1 MLAKRSSG
9 TETSWITVSFTIR
22 SLFMLALP
30 LVIGMQGVLTLEL
43 LLLSSGWFL
52 AALFILLVCFA
63 GEFGDGA
70 ARTLALIDIAFSI
83 AAIVLTGYHRSPL
96 LWSLI
101 LGPVTIGL
109 KRSTT
114 SAFRWSLFG
123 VGSLTLTMLFLR
135 APALWETLAV
145 LALVLVI
152 APSATLLT
160 SGGKRIRQLI
170 DGDIQSQLSKSEYA
184 RQEERA
190 RAYELFNMA
199 TAINA
204 SLDVDTVVKLSL
216 DLCTKAMRGSG
227 ARDGQISSALLLL
240 TPQGFRIMS
249 TRNLPAQEREM
260 IFSKEAG
267 ALSRALVRGGTQTA
281 LYPESDPELRQ
292 ITGLDINSEILITPL
307 AYGFDT
313 FGALL
318 FGHPEPRFFDPVRRE
333 LLTAIGQQVTIALQ
347 NARLYQDLL
356 VEKERISELQEESRK
371 KLARDLHD
379 GPIQT
384 LAAITMRLNY
394 ARRLMERDLND
405 ARDELI
411 TLETVARQTTRE
423 IRHMLFTMRPL
434 ILESQGLVAALYQL
448 AEKVRET
455 HNANVVLEVNPELSE
470 SLDAARQGVIF
481 YITEEAINNAR
492 KHAQATH
499 IWLRL
504 WETESECTL
513 QVEDDGV
520 GFNVGAVDANY
531 EQLGSMGMVTMRERA
546 ELVEAVLR
554 VESSEGE
561 GTRVTLAVPKP
572 AVPGPPD

>member
-1 MLAKRSSG
+1 MPDKQTSA
-9 TETSWITVSFTIR
+9 TEASWITVSFAIR
-22 SLFMLALP
+22 SLFMVALP
-30 LVIGMQGVLTLEL
+30 LMVSTQGELTLEL
-43 LLLSSGWFL
+43 LLLTSGWFL
-52 AALFILLVCFA
+52 VASFIVLVLYA
-63 GEFGDGA
+63 GEFDEGT
-70 ARTLALIDIAFSI
+70 ARILALIDLAFSI
-83 AAIVLTGYHRSPL
+83 AAIALTGYHRSPL
-96 LWSLI
+96 LWSLA

-109 KRSTT
+109 QRNSAT
-114 SAFRWSLFG
+114 AFRWSLLG
-123 VGSLTLTMLFLR
+123 VGSLTLTKLFLR
-135 APALWETLAV
+135 TPPFWETLAS
-145 LALVLVI
+145 LALVMVVAPVSMLLVD
-152 APSATLLT
+152 L
-160 SGGKRIRQLI
+160 GHRIRGMI
-170 DGDIQSQLSKSEYA
+170 DADIQTGLSDRESA

-190 RAYELFNMA
+190 RVFELFNMA

-204 SLDVDTVVKLSL
+204 SLDIDTVVKLSL
-216 DLCTKAMRGSG
+216 DLCTKALHG
-227 ARDGQISSALLLL
+227 AGAKDGRISSALLLL
-240 TPQGFRIMS
+240 TPQGFRIMA
-249 TRNLPAQEREM
+249 TRNLPAQTQEM
-260 IFSKEAG
+260 VFSKEAG
-267 ALSRALVRGGTQTA
+267 ALSRALVRGGTQTT

-333 LLTAIGQQVTIALQ
+333 LLTAIGEQVTIALQ

-356 VEKERISELQEESRK
+356 GEKERISELQEESRK

-394 ARRLMERDLND
+394 ARRLMDRDLKD

-455 HNANVVLEVNPELSE
+455 HNANVVLEVNPQLSE
-470 SLDAARQGVIF
+470 SLDTARQGVIF
-481 YITEEAINNAR
+481 YIAEEAINNAR
-492 KHAQATH
+492 KHAQCSH

-504 WETESECTL
+504 WETEDECIL

-546 ELVEAVLR
+546 ELVEASLQ
-554 VESSEGE
+554 VESSEGQ
-561 GTRVTLAVPKP
+561 GTRLTLTVPMS
-572 AVPGPPD
+572 A

>member
-1 MLAKRSSG
+1 MLSKRSRVSG
-9 TETSWITVSFTIR
+9 VSWVTVSFVIR
-22 SLFMLALP
+22 SLFMLAIP
-30 LVIGMQGVLTLEL
+30 LVASLRGKLLPELALLTA
-43 LLLSSGWFL
+43 GWFSI
-52 AALFILLVCFA
+52 ALFIIIVRYA
-63 GEFGDGA
+63 GEFGDGSIQ
-70 ARTLALIDIAFSI
+70 TLALMDIAFSV
-83 AAIVLTGYHRSPL
+83 AAIGLSGFHRSAL
-96 LWSLI
+96 LWSLA

-109 KRSTT
+109 QRDG
-114 SAFRWSLFG
+114 AAALRWSLLA
-123 VGSLTLTMLFLR
+123 VSSLALAMLFLNQT
-135 APALWETLAV
+135 ALWEILTAMSLFILIGPAAALLSTIGLRVRDKIDADMSSGLADRESV
-145 LALVLVI
+145 
-152 APSATLLT
+152 
-160 SGGKRIRQLI
+160 
-170 DGDIQSQLSKSEYA
+170 

-190 RAYELFNMA
+190 RAYELFYMA

-204 SLDVDTVVKLSL
+204 SLDVDTVVKLAL
-216 DLCTKAMRGSG
+216 DLCTKALHGSG
-227 ARDGQISSALLLL
+227 ARDSRIGSALLLL
-240 TPQGFRIMS
+240 TPQGFQIMA
-249 TRNLPAQEREM
+249 TRNLPKQQQEM
-260 IFSKEAG
+260 VFSKEAG

-292 ITGLDINSEILITPL
+292 INGLDANSEILITPL

-394 ARRLMERDLND
+394 ARRLMDRDLNE
-405 ARDELI
+405 ARDELV

-455 HNANVVLEVNPELSE
+455 HNANVILEINPEIGDSI
-470 SLDAARQGVIF
+470 DTARQGVIF
-481 YITEEAINNAR
+481 YVAEEAINNAR
-492 KHAQATH
+492 KHAQASH
-499 IWLRL
+499 VWLRL
-504 WETESECTL
+504 WDTEEECIL

-546 ELVEAVLR
+546 DLVDAALR

-561 GTRVTLAVPKP
+561 GTCLTLSVPRP
-572 AVPGPPD
+572 A

>member
-1 MLAKRSSG
+1 MLSRRVPG
-9 TETSWITVSFTIR
+9 TDASWITVSFAIR
-22 SLFMLALP
+22 SLFTLAIP
-30 LVIGMQGVLTLEL
+30 LVINLQGRLSLEL
-43 LLLSSGWFL
+43 ILLTSGWFL
-52 AALFILLVCFA
+52 IALFIILLRYA
-63 GEFGDGA
+63 GEFGDGSA
-70 ARTLALIDIAFSI
+70 HTLAFFDLAFAIALIA
-83 AAIVLTGYHRSPL
+83 LTDYYRSPL
-96 LWSLI
+96 LWTLA
-101 LGPVTIGL
+101 LGPLTIGL
-109 KRSTT
+109 QRGSGA
-114 SAFRWSLFG
+114 AFRWSLLG
-123 VGSLTLTMLFLR
+123 VGSLALILTLFKGSVF
-135 APALWETLAV
+135 WEIISI
-145 LALVLVI
+145 LALLIVI
-152 APSATLLT
+152 VPSTILLT
-160 SGGKRIRQLI
+160 NLGRRIRSTI
-170 DGDIQSQLSKSEYA
+170 DGQIDVRLADSDA
-184 RQEERA
+184 VRQAERA

-216 DLCTKAMRGSG
+216 DLCTKALHGSG
-227 ARDGQISSALLLL
+227 ARDGRIGSALLLL
-240 TPQGFRIMS
+240 TPQGFRIMA
-249 TRNLPAQEREM
+249 TRNLPAQDREM
-260 IFSKEAG
+260 VFSKEAG

-292 ITGLDINSEILITPL
+292 INGLDANSEILITPL

-356 VEKERISELQEESRK
+356 IEKERIGELQEESRK

-394 ARRLMERDLND
+394 ARRLMERDQND

-434 ILESQGLVAALYQL
+434 ILESQGLVAALFQL

-455 HNANVVLEVNPELSE
+455 HNTNVVLEVSPELSDT
-470 SLDAARQGVIF
+470 LDAARQGVIF
-481 YITEEAINNAR
+481 YIAEEAINNAR
-492 KHAQATH
+492 KHAQASH
-499 IWLRL
+499 VWLRL
-504 WETESECTL
+504 WETEDECIL

-546 ELVEAVLR
+546 ELVEAALR

-561 GTRVTLAVPKP
+561 GTCVTLRVPEP
-572 AVPGPPD
+572 S

>member
-1 MLAKRSSG
+1 MLSTRSPSSG
-9 TETSWITVSFTIR
+9 ISWVTVSFVIH

-30 LVIGMQGVLTLEL
+30 LVASLLGNLQLEL
-43 LLLSSGWFL
+43 VLLTAGWFSI
-52 AALFILLVCFA
+52 ALFIIIVRYA
-63 GEFGDGA
+63 GEFGDGSVQA
-70 ARTLALIDIAFSI
+70 LAVMDIAFSI
-83 AAIVLTGYHRSPL
+83 AAIGLSGYYRSPL
-96 LWSLI
+96 LWLLA

-109 KRSTT
+109 QRGG
-114 SAFRWSLFG
+114 AAALRWSVLA
-123 VGSLTLTMLFLR
+123 VSSLALSMLFLNQS
-135 APALWETLAV
+135 APWETLTAISLFILIGPATALLSILGRRARGKIEADMRSG
-145 LALVLVI
+145 LADNE
-152 APSATLLT
+152 S
-160 SGGKRIRQLI
+160 
-170 DGDIQSQLSKSEYA
+170 A

-190 RAYELFNMA
+190 RAYELFYMA

-204 SLDVDTVVKLSL
+204 SLDVDTVVKLAL
-216 DLCTKAMRGSG
+216 DLCTKALHGSG
-227 ARDGQISSALLLL
+227 ARDGRIGSALLLL
-240 TPQGFRIMS
+240 TPQGFQIMA
-249 TRNLPAQEREM
+249 TRNLPAQQQEM
-260 IFSKEAG
+260 VFSKEAG

-292 ITGLDINSEILITPL
+292 INGLDANSEILITPL

-356 VEKERISELQEESRK
+356 VEKEHISELQEESRK

-394 ARRLMERDLND
+394 ARRLMDRDLHE
-405 ARDELI
+405 ARDELV

-448 AEKVRET
+448 AEKVRDT
-455 HNANVVLEVNPELSE
+455 HNTNVILDINSGIDE
-470 SLDAARQGVIF
+470 SIDAARQGVIF
-481 YITEEAINNAR
+481 YVAEEAINNAR
-492 KHAQATH
+492 KHAQASH
-499 IWLRL
+499 VWLRL
-504 WETESECTL
+504 QDTDEECIL

-546 ELVEAVLR
+546 DLVNAAMR

-561 GTRVTLAVPKP
+561 GTCLTLTVPKP
-572 AVPGPPD
+572 A

>member
-1 MLAKRSSG
+1 MLSRNSTG
-9 TETSWITVSFTIR
+9 TDASWITVSFAIR
-22 SLFMLALP
+22 SIFTLAIP
-30 LVIGMQGVLTLEL
+30 LVINLQDRLSLEL
-43 LLLSSGWFL
+43 ILLTSGWFL
-52 AALFILLVCFA
+52 IALFIILVRYA
-63 GEFGDGA
+63 GEFGAGSA
-70 ARTLALIDIAFSI
+70 PTLALFDLAFATAVIA
-83 AAIVLTGYHRSPL
+83 LTGYYRSPL
-96 LWSLI
+96 QWTLA
-101 LGPVTIGL
+101 LGPLTIGL
-109 KRSTT
+109 QRGRG
-114 SAFRWSLFG
+114 AAIRWGLLG
-123 VGSLTLTMLFLR
+123 VGSL
-135 APALWETLAV
+135 
-145 LALVLVI
+145 ALVLIVFNQPTTWEI
-152 APSATLLT
+152 LSTLALLIIIIPT
-160 SGGKRIRQLI
+160 TFLFTIIGLHIRRTI
-170 DGDIQSQLSKSEYA
+170 DDQIQSRLADSETV
-184 RQEERA
+184 RQEERG
-190 RAYELFNMA
+190 RAYDLFNMA

-204 SLDVDTVVKLSL
+204 SLDVETVVKLSL
-216 DLCTKAMRGSG
+216 DLCTKALHGSG
-227 ARDGQISSALLLL
+227 ARDGRIGSALLLL
-240 TPQGFRIMS
+240 TPQGFRIMA
-249 TRNLPAQEREM
+249 TRNLPAQDHEM
-260 IFSKEAG
+260 VFSKEAG

-292 ITGLDINSEILITPL
+292 INGLDANSEVLITPL

-347 NARLYQDLL
+347 NARLYENLL

-394 ARRLMERDLND
+394 ARRLMDRDMKD
-405 ARDELI
+405 AREELV

-434 ILESQGLVAALYQL
+434 ILESQGLVAALFQL

-455 HNANVVLEVNPELSE
+455 HHANVVMEVNQELS
-470 SLDAARQGVIF
+470 STLDAARQGVIF
-481 YITEEAINNAR
+481 YIAEEAVNNAR
-492 KHAQATH
+492 KHAQASH

-504 WETESECTL
+504 WDTEDEFML

-546 ELVEAVLR
+546 ELVDAALR

-561 GTRVTLAVPKP
+561 GTCLTLRVPKP
-572 AVPGPPD
+572 A

>member
-1 MLAKRSSG
+1 MISTRSSG
-9 TETSWITVSFTIR
+9 TDIPWITVSFTIH
-22 SLFMLALP
+22 SLFILALP
-30 LVIGMQGVLTLEL
+30 LVINLERGLSLEL
-43 LLLSSGWFL
+43 ILLTAGWFL
-52 AALFILLVCFA
+52 VSIFIIIVRYA
-63 GEFGDGA
+63 GEFGDTSV
-70 ARTLALIDIAFSI
+70 RTLALLDIGFAI
-83 AAIVLTGYHRSPL
+83 AAIALTGYLHSPL
-96 LWSLI
+96 LWLLL

-109 KRSTT
+109 QRT
-114 SAFRWSLFG
+114 SGAALRWSVLSISSFA
-123 VGSLTLTMLFLR
+123 LAMLLLR
-135 APALWETLAV
+135 TPALWEMLSTV
-145 LALVLVI
+145 ALLIVI
-152 APSATLLT
+152 GPTAGLLT
-160 SGGKRIRQLI
+160 FLGHRICAVI
-170 DGDIQSQLSKSEYA
+170 DEHIHSRLADSQVA
-184 RQEERA
+184 RQEERS
-190 RAYELFNMA
+190 RTYELFNMA

-204 SLDVDTVVKLSL
+204 SLDVDTVVRLSL
-216 DLCTKAMRGSG
+216 DLCTKALHASDAGGGRIG
-227 ARDGQISSALLLL
+227 SALLLL
-240 TPQGFRIMS
+240 TPQGFKIMA
-249 TRNLPAQEREM
+249 TRNLPVQEQAM
-260 IFSKEAG
+260 VFSKEAG

-281 LYPESDPELRQ
+281 LYPENDPELRQ
-292 ITGLDINSEILITPL
+292 ISGLDVNSEVLITPL
-307 AYGFDT
+307 AYNFDT

-318 FGHPEPRFFDPVRRE
+318 FGHPEPRFFDAEMRD

-394 ARRLMERDLND
+394 ARRLMERDPKD
-405 ARDELI
+405 TREELI

-434 ILESQGLVAALYQL
+434 ILESQGLVAALFQL

-455 HNANVVLEVNPELSE
+455 HNTNVLLEVHPEFSR

-481 YITEEAINNAR
+481 YIAEEAVNNAR
-492 KHAQATH
+492 KHAQASH
-499 IWLRL
+499 VWLRL
-504 WETESECTL
+504 WETDDECIL

-546 ELVEAVLR
+546 DLVDGTLR

-561 GTRVTLAVPKP
+561 GTCVTLTVPLP
-572 AVPGPPD
+572 E

>member
-1 MLAKRSSG
+1 MLAKRSSS
-9 TETSWITVSFTIR
+9 TDLSWITVSFMIR
-22 SLFMLALP
+22 SLFMLAVP
-30 LVIGMQGVLTLEL
+30 LVVSMLGTLTFELTLL
-43 LLLSSGWFL
+43 TSGWFL
-52 AALFILLVCFA
+52 AALFIILVRYA

-70 ARTLALIDIAFSI
+70 ARTLALIDIAFSVAVI
-83 AAIVLTGYHRSPL
+83 ALTGYHYSPL
-96 LWSLI
+96 LWSLA
-101 LGPVTIGL
+101 LGPVAIGL
-109 KRSTT
+109 QHSTA

-123 VGSLTLTMLFLR
+123 AGTLTLATLFFKE
-135 APALWETLAV
+135 PAMWEILAILALALAV
-145 LALVLVI
+145 SPL
-152 APSATLLT
+152 SALLT
-160 SGGKRIRQLI
+160 ELGHRIRRII
-170 DGDIQSQLSKSEYA
+170 DADIHLRLTDTEAA
-184 RQEERA
+184 RQEERE

-204 SLDVDTVVKLSL
+204 SLDVDTVVKLAL
-216 DLCTKAMRGSG
+216 DLCTKALHGSG

-240 TPQGFRIMS
+240 TTDGFRIMA
-249 TRNLPAQEREM
+249 TRNLPAQTQEM
-260 IFSKEAG
+260 IFSREAG
-267 ALSRALVRGGTQTA
+267 SLSRALVRGGTQTA

-292 ITGLDINSEILITPL
+292 VTGLDVNSEILITPL

-318 FGHPEPRFFDPVRRE
+318 FGHPEPRFFDAVRRD

-356 VEKERISELQEESRK
+356 VEKERVGELQEESRK

-394 ARRLMERDLND
+394 ARRLMDRDLKD

-455 HNANVVLEVNPELSE
+455 HNANVVLEVSPELSDT
-470 SLDAARQGVIF
+470 LDAARQGIIF
-481 YITEEAINNAR
+481 YIAEEAVNNAR

-504 WETESECTL
+504 WETEAECIL

-546 ELVEAVLR
+546 ELVEAALQ
-554 VESSEGE
+554 VESSEGQ
-561 GTRVTLAVPKP
+561 GTRLTLAVPRP
-572 AVPGPPD
+572 A